1 MESLLKFLRPMAI
14 IQRRALRDGLLGGNR
29 KWLFWGGAAWL
40 LHTLRNSLGEGQ
52 PRPVHVERLDPGERF
67 IILHSPAPPKK
78 ARRIRRRA

>member
-1 MESLLKFLRPMAI
+1 MAI

-29 KWLFWGGAAWL
+29 KWLFWGGVAWL
-40 LHTLRNSLGEGQ
+40 LHNLHNSLGEGR
-52 PRPVHVERLDPGERF
+52 PRPVLTQQLDPGERF